1 MPEPRFG
8 VLQDFGILA
17 GMHSSRIMA
26 GLAATLL
33 IPVAGCST
41 GPSEK
46 DVANAFVNA
55 VAAGDVAGAAA
66 QTNNPDAA
74 RRTLEQVRKT
84 LAPTASHAS
93 LGQVTENEQG
103 AAAKY
108 DLSWDFGDGK
118 VWRYTNT
125 VQLAEESE
133 GWKVLWAPSAVHPKL
148 KAGQTLAYSE
158 VLPAPGP
165 VTGSEGKQLMG
176 PEPVVTVSLNGQ
188 EAGDV
193 PGVAGKLAGALRE
206 VDPEITQQSIV
217 EGVGKTP
224 PGQPYQVVTLRQA
237 DYDKV
242 RSSIYDLPGVRFPA
256 QVRLLA
262 SERGYAGQVL
272 AGVSKKVDEQVKANA
287 GWQVAVADTKGNE
300 ISKLHTV
307 AEKPV
312 PPTSVTLSDR
322 TQRAAEQALDPVPQP
337 AMIVAMKPSNG
348 EVLAV
353 AQNDPADAQGPMAL
367 SGQYPPGSTFKI
379 VTGAAALE
387 SGKVRADTPVE
398 CPPKKVFDGMTLPN
412 DKEFDLGRVPLHTA
426 FAHSCNTTFAQL
438 SVDLPDDAL
447 PKEAKKFGIGVD
459 FDMPGSTTITGK
471 VSNAETVTQHAANGI
486 GQGKVLASPFGM
498 ALAAATVANG
508 GMPTPTLMR
517 GQQTTADSQPEKINP
532 ASLEQ
537 LRSMMREVVTG
548 GTARGLAGSGEVR
561 GKTGTAQFGDGTH
574 SHGWFVG
581 YRDDVAFAVLITD
594 AGASGPSVDAAKRF
608 LGGL

>member
-1 MPEPRFG
+1 M
-8 VLQDFGILA
+8 LA
-17 GMHSSRIMA
+17 SRIMV
-26 GLAATLL
+26 GLTALL
-33 IPVAGCST
+33 LVPVAGCST

-46 DVANAFVNA
+46 DVATSFVNA
-55 VAAGDVAGAAA
+55 VAAGDAAGAAA

-74 RRTLEQVRKT
+74 RRGLEQAREH
-84 LAPTASHAS
+84 LAPVASHAN

-103 AAAKY
+103 ASAKV
-108 DLSWDFGDGK
+108 DLSWDFNDGK
-118 VWRYTNT
+118 VWRYTST
-125 VQLAEESE
+125 VQLVDESE
-133 GWKVLWAPSAVHPKL
+133 GWKVLWAPSVLHPDL
-148 KAGQTLAYSE
+148 KPGQTLAYSE
-158 VLPAPGP
+158 VLPAPGA
-165 VTGSEGKQLMG
+165 VTGAEGKQLMG

-193 PGVAGKLAGALRE
+193 PGVAGKLAQALSPIE
-206 VDPEITQQSIV
+206 PAITQQSIV

-256 QVRLLA
+256 QMRLLA
-262 SERGYAGQVL
+262 SERGYASQVL

-287 GWQVAVADTKGNE
+287 GWQVAITDDKGNE
-300 ISKLHTV
+300 VRKLHTV

-322 TQRAAEQALDPVPQP
+322 TQRAAEQALDPIPQA

-367 SGQYPPGSTFKI
+367 SGQYPPGSTFKM

-398 CPPKKVFDGMTLPN
+398 CPGKKVFDGMTLPN

-426 FAHSCNTTFAQL
+426 FAQSCNTTFAQL

-447 PKEAKKFGIGVD
+447 PKEAKKFGLGVD
-459 FDMPGSTTITGK
+459 FDMPGATTITGK
-471 VSNAETVTQHAANGI
+471 VTNAETVTQHAANGI

-498 ALAAATVANG
+498 ALAAASVANG
-508 GMPTPTLMR
+508 AMPTPTLMR
-517 GQQTTADSQPEKINP
+517 GQETKADAAPEKVSP
-532 ASLEQ
+532 AALDQ

-594 AGASGPSVDAAKRF
+594 AGSSGPSVDAAKRF
-608 LGGL
+608 LDGL

>member
-1 MPEPRFG
+1 M
-8 VLQDFGILA
+8 LA
-17 GMHSSRIMA
+17 SRIMV
-26 GLAATLL
+26 GLTALL
-33 IPVAGCST
+33 LVPVAGCST

-46 DVANAFVNA
+46 DVATSFVNA
-55 VAAGDVAGAAA
+55 VAAGDAAGAAA

-74 RRTLEQVRKT
+74 RRGLEQARKT
-84 LAPTASHAS
+84 LAPTASHAA

-103 AAAKY
+103 ASAKV
-108 DLSWDFGDGK
+108 DLSWDFGEGK
-118 VWRYTNT
+118 VWRYTST
-125 VQLAEESE
+125 VQLVDESE
-133 GWKVLWAPSAVHPKL
+133 GWKVLWAPSVLHPDL
-148 KAGQTLAYSE
+148 KPGQTLAYSE
-158 VLPAPGP
+158 VLPAPGA
-165 VTGSEGKQLMG
+165 VTGSEGRQLMG

-193 PGVAGKLAGALRE
+193 PGVAGKLAQALSPIE
-206 VDPEITQQSIV
+206 PAITQQSIV

-242 RSSIYDLPGVRFPA
+242 RASIYDLPGVRFPA
-256 QVRLLA
+256 QMRLLA
-262 SERGYAGQVL
+262 AERGYASQVL

-287 GWQVAVADTKGNE
+287 GWQVAITDDKGTE
-300 ISKLHTV
+300 VRKLHTV

-322 TQRAAEQALDPVPQP
+322 TQRAAEKALDPIPQA

-367 SGQYPPGSTFKI
+367 SGQYPPGSTFKM

-398 CPPKKVFDGMTLPN
+398 CPAKKVFDGMTLPN

-426 FAHSCNTTFAQL
+426 FAQSCNTTFAQL

-447 PKEAKKFGIGVD
+447 PKEAKKFGLGVD
-459 FDMPGSTTITGK
+459 FDMPGATTITGK
-471 VSNAETVTQHAANGI
+471 VTNAETVTQHAANGI

-498 ALAAATVANG
+498 ALAAASVANG

-517 GQQTTADSQPEKINP
+517 GQETKADATPEKVSP
-532 ASLEQ
+532 AALDQ